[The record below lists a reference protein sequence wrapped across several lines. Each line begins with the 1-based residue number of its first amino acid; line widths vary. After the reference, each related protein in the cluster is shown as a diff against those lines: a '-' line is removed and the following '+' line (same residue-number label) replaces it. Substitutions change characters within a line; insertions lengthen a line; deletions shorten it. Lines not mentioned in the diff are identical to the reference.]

1 MKKKITYKDIG
12 AIACII
18 GLIVTAVWYEQKFQ
32 AENAIYFPR
41 PLTDDDIQ
49 KYSNHDLKTV
59 IIFPIFTQNAYKDGG
74 FYDYFKGKCKTCD
87 TVSLR
92 PLINN
97 ATYTT
102 GLSGFEYLTQ
112 LHYPFIT
119 DLTVDQHPEILA
131 DYDKIILLHNEYVT
145 QKEFDAISKHK
156 NVIYLYP
163 NSLYTKI
170 DVNYNDWTMKLVKGH
185 GYDAT
190 QTPPYP
196 IKTGI
201 ASGNGFGYVTTSKY
215 EYDMNCKNY
224 KWEEMPNGIT
234 ITCWPEFLLKAD
246 RSLLQVI
253 KDYPNITPKLIP
265 MSNASL
271 NIAKLPHCDE
281 YGNCT

>member
-1 MKKKITYKDIG
+1 MLYQ
-12 AIACII
+12 
-18 GLIVTAVWYEQKFQ
+18 QKFQ

-41 PLTDDDIQ
+41 PLSDDDIQ
-49 KYSNHDLKTV
+49 KYSNHDLRTV
-59 IIFPIFTQNAYKDGG
+59 VIFPIFTQNAYKDNG

-92 PLINN
+92 PVVSN

-102 GLSGFEYLTQ
+102 GLSGFDYLTQ

-145 QKEFDAISKHK
+145 KKEFDAISKHK
-156 NVIYLYP
+156 NVVYLYP
-163 NSLYTKI
+163 NSLFVEVS
-170 DVNYNDWTMKLVKGH
+170 VNYADWTMKLVKGH
-185 GYDAT
+185 GYDST

-196 IKTGI
+196 IKTGV

-215 EYDMNCKNY
+215 EYDLNCKNY

-234 ITCWPEFLLKAD
+234 ITCWPEFLIKAD

-253 KDYPNITPKLIP
+253 KDYPSITPKLIP
-265 MSNASL
+265 LSNQSL
-271 NIAKLPHCDE
+271 NIQKLPHCDE
-281 YGNCT
+281 YGNCK